1 MRVSANKR
9 LLLVHAH
16 PDDETINNGVTMAK
30 YAESGAHV
38 TLVTCT
44 RGEEGEVLVP
54 ELLNL
59 ASNKDD
65 KLGEHREIELSVADD
80 KTNRLPR
87 DERRAQLLVAALE
100 VFTVAG
106 YHSAAMD
113 EIADR
118 ANVSKP
124 VLYQHFPSK
133 LDLYLAVLDLHID
146 SLVFAIQ
153 KAIASNRE
161 NSARVAATVEA
172 YFGFIDSEGEA
183 FRLLFES
190 DMNVEP
196 QVRERL
202 NRMTYDCAAAVSAVI
217 SIDTGLGK
225 EESMMLAVG
234 IIGTVQTT
242 ARHWLDR
249 DGKIDRQRAT
259 ELVMNLIWRGISG
272 FPKSQS

>member
-1 MRVSANKR
+1 MSVDKSA
-9 LLLVHAH
+9 
-16 PDDETINNGVTMAK
+16 
-30 YAESGAHV
+30 
-38 TLVTCT
+38 
-44 RGEEGEVLVP
+44 
-54 ELLNL
+54 
-59 ASNKDD
+59 
-65 KLGEHREIELSVADD
+65 
-80 KTNRLPR
+80 RLPR

-100 VFTVAG
+100 VFTAAG

-161 NSARVAATVEA
+161 NSSRVAATVEA
-172 YFGFIDSEGEA
+172 YFGFIDNEGEA

-190 DMNVEP
+190 DMNLEP

-249 DGKIDRQRAT
+249 DGKIDRKRAT

>member
-1 MRVSANKR
+1 MSEDKSA
-9 LLLVHAH
+9 
-16 PDDETINNGVTMAK
+16 
-30 YAESGAHV
+30 
-38 TLVTCT
+38 
-44 RGEEGEVLVP
+44 
-54 ELLNL
+54 
-59 ASNKDD
+59 
-65 KLGEHREIELSVADD
+65 
-80 KTNRLPR
+80 RLPR

-100 VFTVAG
+100 VFTAAG

-133 LDLYLAVLDLHID
+133 LELYLAVLDLHID

-161 NSARVAATVEA
+161 NSSRVAATVEA
-172 YFGFIDSEGEA
+172 YFGFIDAEGEA

-190 DMNVEP
+190 DMNLEP

-242 ARHWLDR
+242 ARQWLDR

>member
-1 MRVSANKR
+1 
-9 LLLVHAH
+9 
-16 PDDETINNGVTMAK
+16 
-30 YAESGAHV
+30 
-38 TLVTCT
+38 
-44 RGEEGEVLVP
+44 
-54 ELLNL
+54 
-59 ASNKDD
+59 
-65 KLGEHREIELSVADD
+65 VADE

-100 VFTVAG
+100 VFTAAG

-118 ANVSKP
+118 AKVSKP

-153 KAIASNRE
+153 KAIAANRD

-202 NRMTYDCAAAVSAVI
+202 NRMTYDCAAAISAVI

-234 IIGTVQTT
+234 IIGTVQTS

-249 DGKIDRQRAT
+249 DGKIDRRRAT

>member
-1 MRVSANKR
+1 MV
-9 LLLVHAH
+9 
-16 PDDETINNGVTMAK
+16 
-30 YAESGAHV
+30 
-38 TLVTCT
+38 
-44 RGEEGEVLVP
+44 
-54 ELLNL
+54 
-59 ASNKDD
+59 DD
-65 KLGEHREIELSVADD
+65 KSG
-80 KTNRLPR
+80 RLPR

-100 VFTVAG
+100 VFTASG
-106 YHSAAMD
+106 YHFAAMD

-118 ANVSKP
+118 AKVSKP

-153 KAIASNRE
+153 KAIASNQE
-161 NSARVAATVEA
+161 NSSRVAATVDA

-190 DMNVEP
+190 DMNLEP

-202 NRMTYDCAAAVSAVI
+202 NRMTYDCAAAVSAII

-259 ELVMNLIWRGISG
+259 ELVMNLTWRGISG
-272 FPKSQS
+272 FPKSKS

>member
-1 MRVSANKR
+1 MTEDKSA
-9 LLLVHAH
+9 
-16 PDDETINNGVTMAK
+16 
-30 YAESGAHV
+30 
-38 TLVTCT
+38 
-44 RGEEGEVLVP
+44 
-54 ELLNL
+54 
-59 ASNKDD
+59 
-65 KLGEHREIELSVADD
+65 
-80 KTNRLPR
+80 RLPR

-133 LDLYLAVLDLHID
+133 LDLYLAVLDMHID

-161 NSARVAATVEA
+161 NSSRVAATVEA

-190 DMNVEP
+190 DMSLEP

-234 IIGTVQTT
+234 IIGTVQTS

-249 DGKIDRQRAT
+249 DVKIDRKRAT

>member
-1 MRVSANKR
+1 MS
-9 LLLVHAH
+9 
-16 PDDETINNGVTMAK
+16 
-30 YAESGAHV
+30 
-38 TLVTCT
+38 
-44 RGEEGEVLVP
+44 
-54 ELLNL
+54 
-59 ASNKDD
+59 DD
-65 KLGEHREIELSVADD
+65 KS
-80 KTNRLPR
+80 NRLPR
-87 DERRAQLLVAALE
+87 DERRAQLLSAALE
-100 VFTVAG
+100 VFTAAG

-133 LDLYLAVLDLHID
+133 LELYLAVLDLHID

-153 KAIASNRE
+153 KAIAEHRSN
-161 NSARVAATVEA
+161 ADRVKATVEA
-172 YFGFIDSEGEA
+172 YFGFIDAEGEA

-190 DMNVEP
+190 DMNLEP

-217 SIDTGLGK
+217 SIDTGLAK

-234 IIGTVQTT
+234 LIGTVQTT

-249 DGKIDRQRAT
+249 DGKIDRARAT

-272 FPKSQS
+272 FPKSNS

>member
-1 MRVSANKR
+1 M
-9 LLLVHAH
+9 L
-16 PDDETINNGVTMAK
+16 E
-30 YAESGAHV
+30 
-38 TLVTCT
+38 
-44 RGEEGEVLVP
+44 
-54 ELLNL
+54 
-59 ASNKDD
+59 D
-65 KLGEHREIELSVADD
+65 KVA
-80 KTNRLPR
+80 RLPR

-100 VFTVAG
+100 VFTAAG

-118 ANVSKP
+118 AKVSKP

-133 LDLYLAVLDLHID
+133 LELYLAVLDLHID

-161 NSARVAATVEA
+161 NSARVSATVEA
-172 YFGFIDSEGEA
+172 YFGFINSEGEA

-190 DMNVEP
+190 DMNLEP

-234 IIGTVQTT
+234 SIGTVQTT

>member
-1 MRVSANKR
+1 MV
-9 LLLVHAH
+9 
-16 PDDETINNGVTMAK
+16 
-30 YAESGAHV
+30 
-38 TLVTCT
+38 
-44 RGEEGEVLVP
+44 
-54 ELLNL
+54 
-59 ASNKDD
+59 DD
-65 KLGEHREIELSVADD
+65 KSA
-80 KTNRLPR
+80 RLPR

-100 VFTVAG
+100 VFTAAG

-133 LDLYLAVLDLHID
+133 LELYLAVLDLHID

-161 NSARVAATVEA
+161 NSSRVAATVEA

-190 DMNVEP
+190 DMNLEP

-225 EESMMLAVG
+225 EESMMVAVG

>member
-1 MRVSANKR
+1 MV
-9 LLLVHAH
+9 
-16 PDDETINNGVTMAK
+16 
-30 YAESGAHV
+30 
-38 TLVTCT
+38 
-44 RGEEGEVLVP
+44 
-54 ELLNL
+54 
-59 ASNKDD
+59 DD
-65 KLGEHREIELSVADD
+65 KSA
-80 KTNRLPR
+80 RLPR
-87 DERRAQLLVAALE
+87 DERRAQLLVSALE
-100 VFTVAG
+100 VFTAAG

-133 LDLYLAVLDLHID
+133 LELYLAVLDLHID

-161 NSARVAATVEA
+161 NSSRVAATVEA

-190 DMNVEP
+190 DMNLEP

-234 IIGTVQTT
+234 LIGTVQTT

-249 DGKIDRQRAT
+249 DGKIDRRRAT

>member
-1 MRVSANKR
+1 MSEDKSA
-9 LLLVHAH
+9 
-16 PDDETINNGVTMAK
+16 
-30 YAESGAHV
+30 
-38 TLVTCT
+38 
-44 RGEEGEVLVP
+44 
-54 ELLNL
+54 
-59 ASNKDD
+59 
-65 KLGEHREIELSVADD
+65 
-80 KTNRLPR
+80 RLPR

-100 VFTVAG
+100 VFTAAG

-161 NSARVAATVEA
+161 NSSRVAATVEA
-172 YFGFIDSEGEA
+172 YFGFIDNEGEA

-190 DMNVEP
+190 DMNLEP

>member
-1 MRVSANKR
+1 MV
-9 LLLVHAH
+9 
-16 PDDETINNGVTMAK
+16 
-30 YAESGAHV
+30 
-38 TLVTCT
+38 
-44 RGEEGEVLVP
+44 
-54 ELLNL
+54 
-59 ASNKDD
+59 DD
-65 KLGEHREIELSVADD
+65 KSA
-80 KTNRLPR
+80 RLPR

-100 VFTVAG
+100 VFTAAG

-133 LDLYLAVLDLHID
+133 LELYLAVLDLHID

-161 NSARVAATVEA
+161 NSSRVAATVEA

-190 DMNVEP
+190 DMNLEP

-249 DGKIDRQRAT
+249 DGKIDRQRAN

>member
-1 MRVSANKR
+1 MV
-9 LLLVHAH
+9 
-16 PDDETINNGVTMAK
+16 
-30 YAESGAHV
+30 
-38 TLVTCT
+38 
-44 RGEEGEVLVP
+44 
-54 ELLNL
+54 
-59 ASNKDD
+59 DD
-65 KLGEHREIELSVADD
+65 KSA
-80 KTNRLPR
+80 RLPR

-100 VFTVAG
+100 VFTAAG

-161 NSARVAATVEA
+161 NSSRVAATVEA

-183 FRLLFES
+183 IRLVFES
-190 DMNVEP
+190 DMNLEP

>member
-1 MRVSANKR
+1 VS
-9 LLLVHAH
+9 
-16 PDDETINNGVTMAK
+16 DE
-30 YAESGAHV
+30 
-38 TLVTCT
+38 
-44 RGEEGEVLVP
+44 
-54 ELLNL
+54 
-59 ASNKDD
+59 
-65 KLGEHREIELSVADD
+65 

-87 DERRAQLLVAALE
+87 DERRAQLLTAALE

-118 ANVSKP
+118 AKVSKP

-153 KAIASNRE
+153 KAIAANRE

-190 DMNVEP
+190 DMSIEP

-234 IIGTVQTT
+234 IIGTVQTS

-249 DGKIDRQRAT
+249 DGKIDRRRAT

>member
-1 MRVSANKR
+1 MV
-9 LLLVHAH
+9 
-16 PDDETINNGVTMAK
+16 
-30 YAESGAHV
+30 
-38 TLVTCT
+38 
-44 RGEEGEVLVP
+44 
-54 ELLNL
+54 
-59 ASNKDD
+59 DD
-65 KLGEHREIELSVADD
+65 KSA
-80 KTNRLPR
+80 RLPR

-100 VFTVAG
+100 VFTAAG

-133 LDLYLAVLDLHID
+133 LELYLAVLDLHID

-161 NSARVAATVEA
+161 NSSRVAATVEA

-190 DMNVEP
+190 DMNLEP

-242 ARHWLDR
+242 ARHWLDL
-249 DGKIDRQRAT
+249 DGKIDRRRAT

>member
-1 MRVSANKR
+1 MA
-9 LLLVHAH
+9 
-16 PDDETINNGVTMAK
+16 DEK
-30 YAESGAHV
+30 S
-38 TLVTCT
+38 
-44 RGEEGEVLVP
+44 
-54 ELLNL
+54 
-59 ASNKDD
+59 
-65 KLGEHREIELSVADD
+65 
-80 KTNRLPR
+80 NRLPR
-87 DERRAQLLVAALE
+87 DERRAQLLIAALE

-113 EIADR
+113 EIADK
-118 ANVSKP
+118 AQVSKP

-161 NSARVAATVEA
+161 NSSRVAATVDA

-190 DMNVEP
+190 DMNLEP

-249 DGKIDRQRAT
+249 DGKIDRTRAT

-272 FPKSQS
+272 FPK

>member
-1 MRVSANKR
+1 MV
-9 LLLVHAH
+9 
-16 PDDETINNGVTMAK
+16 
-30 YAESGAHV
+30 
-38 TLVTCT
+38 
-44 RGEEGEVLVP
+44 
-54 ELLNL
+54 
-59 ASNKDD
+59 DD
-65 KLGEHREIELSVADD
+65 KSA
-80 KTNRLPR
+80 RLPR

-133 LDLYLAVLDLHID
+133 LELYLAVLDLHID

-161 NSARVAATVEA
+161 NSSRVAATVEA

-190 DMNVEP
+190 DMNLEP

-249 DGKIDRQRAT
+249 DGKIDRKRAT

>member
-1 MRVSANKR
+1 MA
-9 LLLVHAH
+9 
-16 PDDETINNGVTMAK
+16 DE
-30 YAESGAHV
+30 
-38 TLVTCT
+38 
-44 RGEEGEVLVP
+44 
-54 ELLNL
+54 
-59 ASNKDD
+59 
-65 KLGEHREIELSVADD
+65 

-118 ANVSKP
+118 AKVSKP

-153 KAIASNRE
+153 KAIAANRE

-190 DMNVEP
+190 DMSVEP

-234 IIGTVQTT
+234 IIGTVQTS

-249 DGKIDRQRAT
+249 DGKIDRRRAT

>member
-1 MRVSANKR
+1 MV
-9 LLLVHAH
+9 
-16 PDDETINNGVTMAK
+16 
-30 YAESGAHV
+30 
-38 TLVTCT
+38 
-44 RGEEGEVLVP
+44 
-54 ELLNL
+54 
-59 ASNKDD
+59 DD
-65 KLGEHREIELSVADD
+65 KSA
-80 KTNRLPR
+80 RLPR

-100 VFTVAG
+100 VFTAAG

-161 NSARVAATVEA
+161 NSSRVAATVEA

-190 DMNVEP
+190 DMNLEP

-225 EESMMLAVG
+225 EESMMHAVG

>member
-1 MRVSANKR
+1 MS
-9 LLLVHAH
+9 
-16 PDDETINNGVTMAK
+16 E
-30 YAESGAHV
+30 
-38 TLVTCT
+38 
-44 RGEEGEVLVP
+44 
-54 ELLNL
+54 
-59 ASNKDD
+59 D
-65 KLGEHREIELSVADD
+65 KSV
-80 KTNRLPR
+80 RLPR

-100 VFTVAG
+100 VFTAAG

-161 NSARVAATVEA
+161 NSSRVAATVEA
-172 YFGFIDSEGEA
+172 YFGFIDNEGEA

-190 DMNVEP
+190 DMNLEP

-217 SIDTGLGK
+217 SIDTGWGK

>member
-1 MRVSANKR
+1 MV
-9 LLLVHAH
+9 
-16 PDDETINNGVTMAK
+16 
-30 YAESGAHV
+30 
-38 TLVTCT
+38 
-44 RGEEGEVLVP
+44 
-54 ELLNL
+54 
-59 ASNKDD
+59 DD
-65 KLGEHREIELSVADD
+65 KSS
-80 KTNRLPR
+80 RLPR

-100 VFTVAG
+100 VFTAAG

-161 NSARVAATVEA
+161 NSSRVAATVDA

-190 DMNVEP
+190 DMNLEP

-259 ELVMNLIWRGISG
+259 ELLMNLIWRGISG
-272 FPKSQS
+272 FPKSKS

>member
-1 MRVSANKR
+1 MA
-9 LLLVHAH
+9 
-16 PDDETINNGVTMAK
+16 DE
-30 YAESGAHV
+30 
-38 TLVTCT
+38 
-44 RGEEGEVLVP
+44 
-54 ELLNL
+54 
-59 ASNKDD
+59 
-65 KLGEHREIELSVADD
+65 

-100 VFTVAG
+100 VFTTAG

-118 ANVSKP
+118 AKVSKP

-153 KAIASNRE
+153 KAIAANRE

-196 QVRERL
+196 QVGERL

-234 IIGTVQTT
+234 IIGTVQTS

-249 DGKIDRQRAT
+249 DGKIDRRRAT

>member
-1 MRVSANKR
+1 MTEDKSA
-9 LLLVHAH
+9 
-16 PDDETINNGVTMAK
+16 
-30 YAESGAHV
+30 
-38 TLVTCT
+38 
-44 RGEEGEVLVP
+44 
-54 ELLNL
+54 
-59 ASNKDD
+59 
-65 KLGEHREIELSVADD
+65 
-80 KTNRLPR
+80 RLPR

-133 LDLYLAVLDLHID
+133 LDLYLAVLDMHID

-161 NSARVAATVEA
+161 NSSRVAATVEA

-190 DMNVEP
+190 DMSLEP

-202 NRMTYDCAAAVSAVI
+202 NRMTYDCAAAISAVI

-234 IIGTVQTT
+234 IIGTVQTS

-249 DGKIDRQRAT
+249 DGKIDRKRAT

>member
-1 MRVSANKR
+1 M
-9 LLLVHAH
+9 
-16 PDDETINNGVTMAK
+16 
-30 YAESGAHV
+30 
-38 TLVTCT
+38 
-44 RGEEGEVLVP
+44 
-54 ELLNL
+54 
-59 ASNKDD
+59 
-65 KLGEHREIELSVADD
+65 ADD
-80 KTNRLPR
+80 KSARLPR
-87 DERRAQLLVAALE
+87 DERRAQLLTAALE

-133 LDLYLAVLDLHID
+133 LELYLAVLDMHVD

-161 NSARVAATVEA
+161 NSSRVAATVDA

-190 DMNVEP
+190 DMSLEP

-234 IIGTVQTT
+234 IIGTVQTS

>member
-1 MRVSANKR
+1 VS
-9 LLLVHAH
+9 
-16 PDDETINNGVTMAK
+16 DE
-30 YAESGAHV
+30 
-38 TLVTCT
+38 
-44 RGEEGEVLVP
+44 
-54 ELLNL
+54 
-59 ASNKDD
+59 
-65 KLGEHREIELSVADD
+65 

-118 ANVSKP
+118 AKVSKP

-133 LDLYLAVLDLHID
+133 LELYLAVLDLHID

-153 KAIASNRE
+153 KAIATNRE

-190 DMNVEP
+190 DMSVEP

-234 IIGTVQTT
+234 IIGTVQTS

-249 DGKIDRQRAT
+249 DGKIDRRRAT